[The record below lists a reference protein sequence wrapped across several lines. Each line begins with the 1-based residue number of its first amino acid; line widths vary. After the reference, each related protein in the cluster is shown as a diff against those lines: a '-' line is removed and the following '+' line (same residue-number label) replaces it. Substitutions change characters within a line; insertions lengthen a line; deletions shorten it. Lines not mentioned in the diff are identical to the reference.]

1 MRGPAVALAIVLAWG
16 SLRAQS
22 QLDVSVNPHV
32 MRPGDVV
39 VVTTRTDTPADD
51 VTVHL
56 FDHRIPV
63 FRTDTLTW
71 TAVAGIDLDV
81 PAGTYTAVVHALGPQ
96 GAHQASATLTIE
108 PGQFPTRRLRVDP
121 AFVDPPPDAVSRI
134 LNEADRLERLWAG
147 TGTRLWAGPFVA
159 PVTGRPVGRF
169 GARSVFNGQPRAP
182 HAGEDYAHATGTPVV
197 APGGGLVTLAE
208 SLYFTGTTIV
218 IDHGA
223 GLFSLVAHLSAM
235 NVAVGDR
242 VTTGQRIGAV
252 GATGRVTGPHLHW
265 SVRLGGARVN
275 PSSLLAALGAN
286 TAAPAR
292 ATARRL
298 PR

>member
-22 QLDVSVNPHV
+22 QLDVSVNARDT
-32 MRPGDVV
+32 RPGDVV

-81 PAGTYTAVVHALGPQ
+81 PPGTYTAVVHALGPQ

-108 PGQFPTRRLRVDP
+108 PGRFPTRRLRVDP

-134 LNEADRLERLWAG
+134 LSEADRLERLWAG

-182 HAGEDYAHATGTPVV
+182 HAGEDYAHA
-197 APGGGLVTLAE
+197 
-208 SLYFTGTTIV
+208 TGTTIV

-286 TAAPAR
+286 AAAPAR